1 MYHPL
6 RYDASR
12 PRTSSYSS
20 RSSLTSN
27 QVVSSS
33 IQSPG
38 GATPG
43 SVTPRGAAGSRS
55 SRSRFVGDYYDQAI
69 DYPTERHFRSYD
81 EYSQG
86 SAASHDDVI
95 VYEHEYT
102 FVHDSPTHL
111 DVLDSRS
118 MQSIVV
124 ETVSSFLHNTSDVCQ
139 ILSVL
144 SQKAT
149 SLFFKSNFSL
159 DVYVRHTASSTKC

>member
-1 MYHPL
+1 MFHQTYPSNFDDFFCIF
-6 RYDASR
+6 RYDAPSR
-12 PRTSSYSS
+12 PRTASYSS
-20 RSSLTSN
+20 RSGLTPS

-43 SVTPRGAAGSRS
+43 SMTPRGAAGSRS
-55 SRSRFVGDYYDQAI
+55 SRSRFVGDYYDQALE
-69 DYPTERHFRSYD
+69 YPSERHFRSYD

-86 SAASHDDVI
+86 SAASHDDVM

-102 FVHDSPTHL
+102 LLHGSPTHL

-124 ETVSSFLHNTSDVCQ
+124 DPVSRT
-139 ILSVL
+139 
-144 SQKAT
+144 
-149 SLFFKSNFSL
+149 
-159 DVYVRHTASSTKC
+159 

>member
-1 MYHPL
+1 MY
-6 RYDASR
+6 RYEAPSR

-20 RSSLTSN
+20 RTGLATN
-27 QVVSSS
+27 QVVSSAN
-33 IQSPG
+33 QSPSAG
-38 GATPG
+38 GTPG

-55 SRSRFVGDYYDQAI
+55 ARARFVDDYYDQTV
-69 DYPTERHFRSYD
+69 DYNSDRHFRNYD

-86 SAASHDDVI
+86 SAASRDDVV

-124 ETVSSFLHNTSDVCQ
+124 DPVSIF
-139 ILSVL
+139 I
-144 SQKAT
+144 
-149 SLFFKSNFSL
+149 
-159 DVYVRHTASSTKC
+159 HTIS